1 MDEAAQESA
10 STRPTPNPSGRPSQ
24 NTRHEGSVS
33 SGTARPDGGGGAVGP
48 WIQPVERRCR
58 APLRDGWCTAR
69 PGLRSSP
76 AVGEVA
82 LEARPAALFGG
93 AVAGVAEASHA
104 LDPLVPEAVGL
115 CEAVGVVG
123 AEVGVEAE
131 EGTEGCGLVVVEVGG
146 GGREVTIRGTV
157 VVGGCLGPLKTVE
170 DRSGRGPVV
179 VAGLRGA
186 PLIRRRGWGRKLGW
200 GLTAGKADTA
210 VSPCCSHAP
219 AAAAAG
225 RVRRRGVCPGS
236 IRRGAGLAASPDRR
250 SLVLSEIIRWV
261 ESTDTDIRMAGAHT
275 FLALAEAGDVLL
287 PAPDEQESPS
297 SLPTTLPGQL
307 LCAAGGQRCRRRP
320 WPRVPTRAWL
330 PGWTPPNCP
339 TRRYCRSQP
348 KGCAGI
354 SARSEQPHYWW
365 DRPPAPAYH
374 EAAAGN
380 EPPSLAGVSILPWRS
395 RATQDSPHAGDI
407 GMAHPFVL
415 HGERLASRIS
425 SVFFTDNVS
434 GSWHHIGAA
443 LTPHRDT
450 SALARDHLRRQAAQA
465 VREYSVLDAAAANAA
480 LAQPSRE
487 CPLEVTGS
495 IHEGRHDVGRS
506 GLVEQQY
513 SRPAVG
519 IDSMH
524 PLEAPDCQAA
534 GHGRNTRSARR
545 LSGRSAHS
553 VGVTIRGRVRVAYSL
568 RRKSCMPLP
577 SGPTNGISPRTRE
590 ALRTKGRSQTP
601 VDRRRS
607 GRRSCCPHRST
618 TIAPEG
624 HPAGAA

>member
-1 MDEAAQESA
+1 MRGWRAALQETALAESAHTRLASWLDSSQLSDEA
-10 STRPTPNPSGRPSQ
+10 
-24 NTRHEGSVS
+24 VL
-33 SGTARPDGGGGAVGP
+33 
-48 WIQPVERRCR
+48 
-58 APLRDGWCTAR
+58 PL
-69 PGLRSSP
+69 
-76 AVGEVA
+76 
-82 LEARPAALFGG
+82 AA
-93 AVAGVAEASHA
+93 E
-104 LDPLVPEAVGL
+104 
-115 CEAVGVVG
+115 
-123 AEVGVEAE
+123 
-131 EGTEGCGLVVVEVGG
+131 
-146 GGREVTIRGTV
+146 
-157 VVGGCLGPLKTVE
+157 
-170 DRSGRGPVV
+170 
-179 VAGLRGA
+179 GLRGYLGQVGA
-186 PLIRRRGWGRKLGW
+186 AALLVGSSTSSGVPRSRRRQL
-200 GLTAGKADTA
+200 LDQLILEH
-210 VSPCCSHAP
+210 VESPSGPATAP
-219 AAAAAG
+219 AAG
-225 RVRRRGVCPGS
+225 
-236 IRRGAGLAASPDRR
+236 
-250 SLVLSEIIRWV
+250 
-261 ESTDTDIRMAGAHT
+261 T
-275 FLALAEAGDVLL
+275 
-287 PAPDEQESPS
+287 
-297 SLPTTLPGQL
+297 
-307 LCAAGGQRCRRRP
+307 
-320 WPRVPTRAWL
+320 
-330 PGWTPPNCP
+330 
-339 TRRYCRSQP
+339 
-348 KGCAGI
+348 
-354 SARSEQPHYWW
+354 
-365 DRPPAPAYH
+365 
-374 EAAAGN
+374 

-443 LTPHRDT
+443 LTPHQDT